1 MTPRPVRVEGADDG
15 LIIEWNDGHQSRY
28 PGKFLRLSCQ
38 CAECVDEWTRRP
50 RIHEDDIAE
59 DVAIEE
65 GEMVGNYALRF
76 RWSDG
81 HDSGIYSF
89 TYLRGICQCDACRSR
104 SPQEGPTP
112 RV

>member
-1 MTPRPVRVEGADDG
+1 MIPRPTRMEGSEDG
-15 LIIEWNDGHQSRY
+15 LTLEWNDGHQSFY

-50 RIHEDDIAE
+50 RIHADDIPD
-59 DVAIEE
+59 DVFIEE
-65 GEMVGNYALRF
+65 GEMVGNYAARF

-89 TYLRGICQCDACRSR
+89 TYLRGICQCEVCRTR
-104 SPQEGPTP
+104 AALEGPPP
-112 RV
+112 RL